1 MRQAI
6 HIFRKDVRHCW
17 PYIAGV
23 IAISAVY
30 AWQES
35 RVMPDLPNFA
45 PSLTGILLTLLM
57 VLAWWLAIGAAVHGE
72 SPIGDRQFWTTRPYS
87 WKSLLTAKLLC
98 VAAFLMLPLFLS
110 DCVILLAS
118 AYNPLTLFPGLL
130 WRQCWLLA
138 FLMLP
143 FVLAALTRATRE
155 LVLAGLVFYVVACLG
170 LAVLSSHA
178 ANGTAVVYFGRA
190 SWTWDAARWLVS
202 VTGFAL
208 VVWQY
213 ARRRTILVR
222 VFAIALGGLAPFVT
236 VMSLGRTALPD
247 PAYPAAR
254 EDDPRYRNITVQL
267 AADSID
273 RRSQSM
279 LIPVK
284 FSGWPR
290 DLMTYQL
297 LKVSATAPE
306 TGSQVWTSV
315 DNPRS
320 SMTTTNDGRDL
331 IWLSVN
337 DPGTMWPKTVDLRL
351 SVYFRFYQRQGR
363 ADMQPDGGW
372 SRVTGFGNVKW
383 LEDAHGSHLIWRTA
397 LKPGPP
403 GWTYSLS
410 DGRSDLVTDAE
421 WPGVGIVWP
430 ASPAWFAMSP
440 VYSYAASGLTEVHA
454 SVVRARVPRR
464 LVFTTKR
471 LVYTRLYSDLKIP
484 NVRLTHDETK

>member
-23 IAISAVY
+23 LALTAVH

-35 RVMPDLPNFA
+35 VAVPDFQGNLGTG
-45 PSLTGILLTLLM
+45 LTGVLLPLLM
-57 VLAWWLAIGAAVHGE
+57 VVAWWFAIGASIHGE
-72 SPIGDRQFWTTRPYS
+72 SLIGDRQFWTTRPYS
-87 WKSLLTAKLLC
+87 WKSLLTAKLLFI
-98 VAAFLMLPLFLS
+98 AAFLMLPLLLS
-110 DCVILLAS
+110 DCIILLVS
-118 AYNPLTLFPGLL
+118 AYNPLTLIPGLL
-130 WRQCWLLA
+130 GRQCWFLGFLA
-138 FLMLP
+138 LP

-155 LVLAGLVFYVVACLG
+155 LVLAGLAYYVVSCLG
-170 LAVLSSHA
+170 LVVLSSHA
-178 ANGTAVVYFGRA
+178 ANGTTGVSFVRA
-190 SWTWDAARWLVS
+190 SWTWDFAPWLVS

-222 VFAIALGGLAPFVT
+222 VFAIALGGLAPFVM
-236 VMSLGRTALPD
+236 VMSLGRMAP
-247 PAYPAAR
+247 PYPAAR

-279 LIPVK
+279 LIPVE

-297 LKVSATAPE
+297 LRVSATAPE

-331 IWLSVN
+331 IWLAID
-337 DPGTMWPKTVDLRL
+337 DPGTLSSQKVDLWL
-351 SVYFRFYQRQGR
+351 SIFFKLYRRQGT
-363 ADMQPDGGW
+363 AEIGPDQGW
-372 SRVTGFGNVKW
+372 THFPGFGNVR
-383 LEDAHGSHLIWRTA
+383 LVEDSRGIHVILRTA
-397 LKPGPP
+397 LKPSTP
-403 GWTYSLS
+403 GWTYSLG
-410 DGRSDLVTDAE
+410 DGSSQLVTDAE
-421 WPGVGIVWP
+421 WRMLTIVWP
-430 ASPAWFAMSP
+430 ASPAWFAISP
-440 VYSYAASGLTEVHA
+440 VYSYGASGLTVVHA
-454 SVVRARVPRR
+454 SVAHAPVPRR
-464 LVFTTKR
+464 LAFTVKR
-471 LVYTRLYSDLKIP
+471 LVANLPRELKIP
-484 NVRLTHDETK
+484 NVRLTGDEK